1 MSRGQVPIRGTPW
14 GVGAP
19 PAPSPQ
25 PHTLSKTH
33 SGSLKEQPHLGKD
46 PAGNPGLT
54 AEDGDIVK
62 PEASR
67 AGFSHPGTGR
77 GQGQPH
83 GAEDVVH
90 EPETS
95 CEDPPVLASGITPL
109 GAQGFYKPAQPHS
122 SVMI

>member
-1 MSRGQVPIRGTPW
+1 MVPPGLW
-14 GVGAP
+14 GLP
-19 PAPSPQ
+19 LPQ
-25 PHTLSKTH
+25 AHNLTLS
-33 SGSLKEQPHLGKD
+33 
-46 PAGNPGLT
+46 ARLT
-54 AEDGDIVK
+54 AEASKSSPAWGRTQQGIGGPTGEDGDIVK

-67 AGFSHPGTGR
+67 AGFSQPGTGR

-95 CEDPPVLASGITPL
+95 CEDPPALVSAITPL
-109 GAQGFYKPAQPHS
+109 GARGFYKPAQPHS